1 LYKAIREEQRMNKT
15 GLVITGFCLLLA
27 SQMSAATVS
36 ELTIDAGGGTTA
48 DLTVDQ
54 IGFVTCS
61 GACGGLTFASAIIP
75 HDTLNVTGTI
85 GRFNL
90 TTLAGVGGLGV
101 IPPALLNLT
110 QNDATSRGAGTLTI
124 SYSDTDYGIG
134 GGNAWGSQ
142 FNISVQSNPDFAI
155 VDSTVTGLA
164 LADAANT
171 LGGGSII
178 DGPFTILGVNSHVAT
193 VPNNVGSTGS
203 LTAITQLNFSGSGHI
218 QSTFTISSSGVPEP
232 GTVSLLGL
240 GAGVFALKL
249 RGKRRI
255 S

>member
-1 LYKAIREEQRMNKT
+1 MKKT
-15 GLVITGFCLLLA
+15 VLVVSGFCLLLA
-27 SQMSAATVS
+27 SQMSAATIS

-48 DLTVDQ
+48 DLLVDQ
-54 IGFVTCS
+54 LGAVTCS
-61 GACGGLTFASAIIP
+61 GSCGGLTFTPVITP
-75 HDTLNVTGTI
+75 HGALNVTGTI
-85 GRFNL
+85 GVFTL
-90 TTLAGVGGLGV
+90 ATLAGVGGVGV
-101 IPPALLNLT
+101 APPALLNLT

-124 SYSDTDYGIG
+124 SYSDTDYGLG

-155 VDSTVTGLA
+155 VASSVTGLA

-178 DGPFTILGVNSHVAT
+178 DGPFTIVGVNSHVAT
-193 VPNNVGSTGS
+193 VPNITSSNTGS

-218 QSTFTISSSGVPEP
+218 QSTFTISSMGSGSVPEP
-232 GTVSLLGL
+232 GTVGLLGL
-240 GAGVFALKL
+240 GAGVFFLKL
-249 RGKRRI
+249 RRKRRI